1 MLYSYRVTLWLYI
14 EWQYIKFQP
23 QHQNFLALI
32 GNTWDVGDAQ
42 SPALPAAEG
51 MLFATLYQW
60 MGMLAMTLDFETK
73 TTERPRGET

>member
-1 MLYSYRVTLWLYI
+1 
-14 EWQYIKFQP
+14 
-23 QHQNFLALI
+23 LALI

-73 TTERPRGET
+73 TMERPRGET

>member
-1 MLYSYRVTLWLYI
+1 MIIYRVTVYKISTSTPEFLGLD
-14 EWQYIKFQP
+14 WQY
-23 QHQNFLALI
+23 
-32 GNTWDVGDAQ
+32 VGRGRCTI
-42 SPALPAAEG
+42 SSSAAEG